1 MQERADTS
9 SWNLTYLGKNEIDKI
24 HSASLEI
31 LSKVGVRIEHAEI
44 FKKMKEHGAEET
56 KDRRLLLDGGLVEE
70 AIKKSSKKYVIYA
83 RDSRYNL
90 EVGSGNL
97 RFLSSG
103 GQAWIVDPI
112 RKERRKPTISD
123 LYNAIIIGNALE
135 NINIVG
141 AMVIPQEIP
150 SQVRSVYMCSELVK
164 RSSKVVFFWIEE
176 PKEAPFV
183 LKIFETISGGENEHR
198 KKPMIWYFC
207 EPISPLKFR
216 YESLEILRL
225 FCSKGLPVTFG
236 PMVQAGSTGPITLA
250 GTLALENAEILAG
263 VTIAQ
268 ILSPGIPVEYG
279 GIPHISDMRNLNI
292 SFGSPEQIIM
302 AVAMIQ
308 IGKSYGFPVH
318 VNTGLT
324 DSNIPDAQAGIE
336 KCASMLAS
344 ALAGAELFGHL
355 GISGA
360 DQGAS
365 LEQLIIDN
373 EIAGYVK
380 RVIKGFEVNEETLAL
395 DLIRDRCEIGSF
407 IGTKHTLRHMRKE
420 QWFPQLLN
428 RDIWENWI
436 SKGSKDLLVKAI
448 ETKERLLKEH
458 EVKRLDQQLEKEIDK
473 IVKNAFK
480 TLL

>member
-1 MQERADTS
+1 MG
-9 SWNLTYLGKNEIDKI
+9 SWNLTYLSKDEIYKI
-24 HSASLEI
+24 HQASLDI
-31 LSKVGVRIEHAEI
+31 LSEIGIKVDHMEI
-44 FKKMKEHGAEET
+44 HKKMKEHGAEET
-56 KDRRLLLDGGLVEE
+56 SDHRLLLSNEIVEE
-70 AIKKSSKKYVIYA
+70 AIKKSCKKYTIYA
-83 RDSRYNL
+83 RNPKHNL
-90 EVGSGNL
+90 EVGNGKP

-103 GQAWIVDPI
+103 GQVWIVNSL
-112 RKERRKPTISD
+112 RKERRKPTVND
-123 LYNAIIIGNALE
+123 LQHAITIGDALE

-141 AMVIPQEIP
+141 AMVIPQDIP
-150 SQVRSVYMCSELVK
+150 LGVRSVYVYSELIK
-164 RSSKVVFFWIEE
+164 RSSKVVFSWIED
-176 PKEAPFV
+176 PREATFV
-183 LKIFETISGGENEHR
+183 LRMFEVISGGEDEHK

-236 PMVQAGSTGPITLA
+236 PMVQAGSTGPVTLA

-279 GIPHISDMRNLNI
+279 GIPHIADMRNLNI

-302 AVAMIQ
+302 AIAMVQ

-324 DSNIPDAQAGIE
+324 DSNIPDAQAGLE

-355 GISGA
+355 GIAGA

-380 RVIKGFEVNEETLAL
+380 RVLKGFEVNEETLAL
-395 DLIRDRCEIGSF
+395 NLIKERHGIGSF
-407 IGTKHTLRHMRKE
+407 TGTKHTLKHMRKE
-420 QWFPQLLN
+420 QWFPELLN
-428 RDIWENWI
+428 RDPWENWV
-436 SKGSKDLLVKAI
+436 SKGSKDLLIKAAEAKDRI
-448 ETKERLLKEH
+448 LKEH
-458 EVKRLDQQLEKEIDK
+458 EIEKLDQQLEKEINR
-473 IVKNAFK
+473 IVKEAFK
-480 TLL
+480 VLL